1 MSLFIESD
9 QNRVFENSIRA
20 ILKVSPIA
28 PSAACYTLFPSDT
41 TSRTAVRSSVLP
53 GSAGARARRCVARF
67 VREQAALALPA
78 PLVRAH
84 PSLGARPAAAR
95 EARGACPAHP
105 RLATRAVGSAARW
118 RQALLQPWHCA
129 PAALD
134 QSPPELGALCL
145 PGPRARAQRF
155 AVLPWPR

>member
-1 MSLFIESD
+1 TRHSCTYREKGGLAGFPARLQGEPSGGA
-9 QNRVFENSIRA
+9 V
-20 ILKVSPIA
+20 A
-28 PSAACYTLFPSDT
+28 PSATSHTLLPSDT
-41 TSRTAVRSSVLP
+41 TSRTAVGGSVLA
-53 GSAGARARRCVARF
+53 GSAGAHARRCVARF
-67 VREQAALALPA
+67 VRERAALALPA
-78 PLVRAH
+78 PFVRVH

-134 QSPPELGALCL
+134 LSPPELGALCL
-145 PGPRARAQRF
+145 PGSRARG
-155 AVLPWPR
+155 